1 MGDRRSTSP
10 SSFGQQQPAVSNPV
24 TTALAQLTYLHN
36 NPYNME
42 NPRAKQVTQAILDYF
57 ISDLRPLSTIENEAF
72 LGLFIA
78 VDPMYSMFTLPS
90 VTQLQ
95 HLLQEKYQVQKAVIG
110 HTLQLAET
118 VALTMETF
126 KLGRNEYVTISTSFI
141 TSEWQRCSKTL
152 QTFDTTKCDTSK
164 IENVTVQTV
173 KDWSFTSK
181 KISLVTKSDIKY
193 TLNEKGSDYLTEVE
207 QYMGFEKTLGSA
219 ASFVFLLPEVMSI
232 VNKVRQCL
240 TQYQYSPHAKVAIET
255 TNQHRDGPK
264 VDYMVRD
271 NTNNWT
277 STLRMLQQFKRHRY
291 DWCTFSNTLTWQN
304 TYVAKLGVEG
314 LFPSKYQ

>member
-10 SSFGQQQPAVSNPV
+10 SSAAHQQPAVSNPV

-110 HTLQLAET
+110 HTLQLAES
-118 VALTMETF
+118 VALAMETF
-126 KLGRNEYVTISTSFI
+126 ELKSNTYITLSTCFI
-141 TSEWQRCSKTL
+141 TPEWQRCSKTL
-152 QTFDTTKCDTSK
+152 QTFDTTECNTSQ
-164 IENVTVQTV
+164 IENVVVQTV
-173 KDWSFTSK
+173 KDWTFTSK

-193 TLNEKGSDYLTEVE
+193 SLNDIGSDNLTDVE

-219 ASFVFLLPEVMSI
+219 ASLVFLLPEVTFI
-232 VNKVRQCL
+232 VIKVRKCMTQC
-240 TQYQYSPHAKVAIET
+240 QHNPQVKVAIET
-255 TNQHRDGPK
+255 ANQHRDGPAA
-264 VDYMVRD
+264 DYMVRD
-271 NTNNWT
+271 NTDNWT

-291 DWCTFSNTLTWQN
+291 D
-304 TYVAKLGVEG
+304 
-314 LFPSKYQ
+314 

>member
-10 SSFGQQQPAVSNPV
+10 SSAGHQQPAVSNPV

-42 NPRAKQVTQAILDYF
+42 NPRAKQVTQATLDYF

-95 HLLQEKYQVQKAVIG
+95 HLLQERYQVQKAVIG
-110 HTLQLAET
+110 HTLQLAES
-118 VALTMETF
+118 VALAMETF
-126 KLGRNEYVTISTSFI
+126 ELKSNTYITLSTSFI
-141 TSEWQRCSKTL
+141 TPEWQRCSKTL
-152 QTFDTTKCDTSK
+152 QTFDITECNTSQ
-164 IENVTVQTV
+164 IENVIVQTV
-173 KDWSFTSK
+173 KDWTFTSK
-181 KISLVTKSDIKY
+181 KISLVTKSDTRY
-193 TLNEKGSDYLTEVE
+193 SLTDKGSDNITDVE

-219 ASFVFLLPEVMSI
+219 ASFVFLLPEVTFI
-232 VNKVRQCL
+232 VIKVRQCM
-240 TQYQYSPHAKVAIET
+240 TQCQHSPQVKVAIET
-255 TNQHRDGPK
+255 ANRHRDGPAA
-264 VDYMVRD
+264 DYMVRD
-271 NTNNWT
+271 NTDNWT

-291 DWCTFSNTLTWQN
+291 D
-304 TYVAKLGVEG
+304 
-314 LFPSKYQ
+314 